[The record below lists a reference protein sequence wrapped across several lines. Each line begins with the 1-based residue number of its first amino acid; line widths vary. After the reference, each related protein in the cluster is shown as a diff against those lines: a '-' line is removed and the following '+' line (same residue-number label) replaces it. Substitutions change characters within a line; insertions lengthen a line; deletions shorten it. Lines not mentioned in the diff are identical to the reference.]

1 MIPIMS
7 SCSLLLMFH
16 LFSYVSQLFT
26 AFIVVASASSI
37 FFYLSPYVMY
47 LKLQL
52 GLLDPFVSRCWSKSF
67 THIQGLLLLLC
78 SGIVAASLVSG
89 HWILNN
95 LLGISICI
103 AFVSYDRLQNI
114 RICLM
119 LLVCLFVHDMFWVFF
134 SEIFFGANVMVSV
147 AAQQASNFVRTV
159 ANNLSLPRLQ
169 LITNKLK
176 LSMKIV
182 FSRNLFGGVVPN
194 GNFADFMMHG
204 LGDMAIT
211 AMFLALVFYFN
222 YRKSRDSVSPLD
234 IPSAKEH
241 KYIWYTLSGYAIR
254 FVTALPAGVLTQ
266 HQQNL
271 PLCTPGP
278 YSCMTT
284 FGMQSQRPHFI
295 FIYLFKIFIF

>member
-1 MIPIMS
+1 
-7 SCSLLLMFH
+7 MFH

-78 SGIVAASLVSG
+78 SGIVAAWLVSG

-103 AFVSYDRLQNI
+103 AFVSYVRLQNI
-114 RICLM
+114 KICVM

-134 SEIFFGANVMVSV
+134 SEIFFGANVMVLV
-147 AAQQASNFVRTV
+147 AAQQASNFVRIV
-159 ANNLSLPRLQ
+159 SNNLSLPRLQ

-182 FSRNLFGGVVPN
+182 FSKNLFGGVV
-194 GNFADFMMHG
+194 
-204 LGDMAIT
+204 L
-211 AMFLALVFYFN
+211 
-222 YRKSRDSVSPLD
+222 SVILQ
-234 IPSAKEH
+234 I
-241 KYIWYTLSGYAIR
+241 L
-254 FVTALPAGVLTQ
+254 
-266 HQQNL
+266 
-271 PLCTPGP
+271 
-278 YSCMTT
+278 
-284 FGMQSQRPHFI
+284 
-295 FIYLFKIFIF
+295 